1 MISAPGGPRRVPS
14 ARAALVA
21 LVAIAI
27 AGTLAGCGGSSGGTS
42 HSSSSSSPPAATR
55 WWSNSAVTV
64 GSTVSPADPEAA
76 AARLSPSQADYC
88 GMLKQTLAANKSLV
102 SAITATDPAL
112 AVSARAFLA
121 EIQRVAPASVTG
133 QWHVL
138 GPAVLELVKSGGTS
152 GLPSNLGALTSA
164 ANAISSDA
172 QTNCGVDLSSVLSLL
187 PGK

>member
-1 MISAPGGPRRVPS
+1 MISAPHGPRRATPV
-14 ARAALVA
+14 RVTLAALVTFA
-21 LVAIAI
+21 L
-27 AGTLAGCGGSSGGTS
+27 AGALAGCGGSSGGTS
-42 HSSSSSSPPAATR
+42 HSSQSSSPAAATR
-55 WWSNSAVTV
+55 WWSNTAVSV

-102 SAITATDPAL
+102 SAITAADPAL

-121 EIQRVAPASVTG
+121 EIQRVAPASVSG

-138 GPAVLELVKSGGTS
+138 GPAVLALVKSGGTS